1 LPIAT
6 INGARIH
13 FLQLCEGDARDREDV
28 VMLHGLAT
36 NIAFWYFKYACE
48 LAKEYRVTVFDM
60 RGHGR
65 SEMTP
70 AGYSPANLAKDV
82 CGLMEHLGIR
92 RAHLLGHSF
101 GGVVAMKYAIEH
113 ADRVRSLAL
122 ADTHIAAARHSQS
135 FSEWEHGRTIQTL
148 LDRHGFDLDACDPY
162 FGYKLLTKVAQN
174 QLSGIATP
182 PDLNDLVYPTTSH
195 TGGRTAAQWLKLMRS
210 TSAESEMMCDDG
222 ISREALRRFDFP
234 IIAMY
239 GDRSPARIT
248 GRELLEVWPHAE
260 FRTVRNAGHFFPAS
274 RPEEVLA
281 ACRRLWRADP
291 SENAPKHRAGEPRRS
306 YFRSDRIFKDT
317 SGWYFTTREFPR
329 VGPFAE
335 FEEASSMLMDMI
347 LGLLQSAS

>member
-1 LPIAT
+1 MPIAT
-6 INGARIH
+6 INGAGIH

-48 LAKEYRVTVFDM
+48 LAKDYRVTVFDM

-65 SEMTP
+65 SEMTQT
-70 AGYSPANLAKDV
+70 GYAPENLAKDLSL
-82 CGLMEHLGIR
+82 LMEQLDIR
-92 RAHLLGHSF
+92 QAHLLGHSF
-101 GGVVAMKYAIEH
+101 GGVVAMKFAIEH
-113 ADRVRSLAL
+113 RHRVRSLAL

-135 FSEWEHGRTIQTL
+135 FSEWEHGRIIQAL

-162 FGYKLLTKVAQN
+162 FGYKLLTKVAESQI
-174 QLSGIATP
+174 SGVAIP
-182 PDLNDLVYPTTSH
+182 SELHDLVYPTTNH

-210 TSAESEMMCDDG
+210 TSAESEMMSDDG
-222 ISREALRRFDFP
+222 LSREALRKFDFP

-239 GDRSPARIT
+239 GDRSPARLT
-248 GRELLEVWPHAE
+248 GTELLEVWPHAE

-281 ACRRLWRADP
+281 ACRRFWRGDP
-291 SENAPKHRAGEPRRS
+291 VENARRYRAGEPQRS
-306 YFRSDRIFKDT
+306 YFRSERIFKDT
-317 SGWYFTTREFPR
+317 AGWYFTTRERPR

-335 FEEASSMLMDMI
+335 FEEASLMLAKMI
-347 LGLLQSAS
+347 LSKLKSAS